1 MGSKKWTVVGCVA
14 STQQDNIME
23 ITSILIIFL
32 TSMLSKGVD
41 SLSCFVGLGNRS
53 ARDRQP
59 VIACPEEKR
68 YICVKLYG
76 GGMGD
81 QIKRYCE
88 KLEPED
94 YEELLDNEAKRAEDL
109 IDYDPNCIQT
119 QDRGR
124 MVFICRCSANKCNS
138 GDSLLLSKFTLI
150 LSLVFSSKFWKLEAS
165 AT

>member
-1 MGSKKWTVVGCVA
+1 
-14 STQQDNIME
+14 
-23 ITSILIIFL
+23 
-32 TSMLSKGVD
+32 
-41 SLSCFVGLGNRS
+41 
-53 ARDRQP
+53 
-59 VIACPEEKR
+59 
-68 YICVKLYG
+68 
-76 GGMGD
+76 MGD